1 MSISLK
7 QGSVTQD
14 GKSNGGPKTPVNNPG
29 NFFRVNSV
37 SITNT
42 SMNDQSVIS
51 SSLDTE
57 GAGNLNY
64 RYGKKRRPA
73 PQYRLQISQFQN
85 LPAQALFK

>member
-1 MSISLK
+1 
-7 QGSVTQD
+7 
-14 GKSNGGPKTPVNNPG
+14 
-29 NFFRVNSV
+29 
-37 SITNT
+37 
-42 SMNDQSVIS
+42 VIS

-85 LPAQALFK
+85 LPAQALFKQQLLAEQTQ

>member
-1 MSISLK
+1 
-7 QGSVTQD
+7 VTQD

-29 NFFRVNSV
+29 NFFKVNSV

-57 GAGNLNY
+57 GGGNLNY
-64 RYGKKRRPA
+64 RYGKKRRNA
-73 PQYRLQISQFQN
+73 PQYRF
-85 LPAQALFK
+85 